1 MAFHNTSINR
11 KRVSFK
17 VKLNPFTF
25 LTIPFLIV
33 LAFLVVLPFF
43 FVIFYSI
50 SDISEDYITMTL
62 ANFANFIADKGFWS
76 KLGLSIYFAVMATI
90 VCLIVGYPVSYFISR
105 TKPGIRNLF
114 IILITLPMWVNML
127 LRVIGLK
134 SILELITSWFKNIS
148 PNFTIIGTDFAVI
161 FGEVFVSLPFMII
174 PIYTQLLKLDPTL
187 LEASK
192 DLGNNSFKTFFKV
205 TLPISMPGVISGIT
219 MVFLPAV
226 TSIVIP
232 KYMGGGLPR
241 YALIGNL
248 IENYFVKQ
256 SNYNQGAAM
265 ALIMTVV
272 ILLIVMVVKLFDKSE
287 VKVKKAKKNSLDNV
301 NLNKMQEV
309 VNNGK

>member
-1 MAFHNTSINR
+1 MAFHNSSLSKKKI
-11 KRVSFK
+11 SFK
-17 VKLNPFTF
+17 VKLNPFSF
-25 LTIPFLIV
+25 LTIPFLI
-33 LAFLVVLPFF
+33 LLIFLVILPFF
-43 FVIFYSI
+43 FVIFYSLSNI
-50 SDISEDYITMTL
+50 EDSTLIMTFD
-62 ANFANFIADKGFWS
+62 NFVKFLTDPSFWDKLW
-76 KLGLSIYFAVMATI
+76 LSIYFAFMATLM
-90 VCLIVGYPVSYFISR
+90 CLIFGYPVAYFIAR
-105 TKPGIRNLF
+105 TRPKIRTIF
-114 IILITLPMWVNML
+114 VILITLPMWVNML

-134 SILELITSWFKNIS
+134 SIMELVTSWFQNIN
-148 PNFTIIGTDFAVI
+148 PNFHIIGTDFAVI
-161 FGEVFVSLPFMII
+161 FGEVFVSIPFMII

-219 MVFLPAV
+219 MVFLPAA

-241 YALIGNL
+241 YTLIGNL

-272 ILLIVMVVKLFDKSE
+272 ILAIIFVVKLFDRSE
-287 VKVKKAKKNSLDNV
+287 VKIQKTKKQSAKAQKG
-301 NLNKMQEV
+301 V
-309 VNNGK
+309 VTNEK